1 MSDIKRIVLN
11 TSDEELEDVIAPFIE
26 EQFPRFMRSDY
37 RKVVLFIKAYYE
49 WMDSEGKPGYVL
61 GKLDTVSDVDRNTE
75 EFYSH
80 FKNTYLASFPELLAT
95 DALGNKPNKKTLLKR
110 IRDFY
115 GNKGT
120 ENSYKFLFRVLYDS
134 DLEIYLPK
142 TDILKVS
149 DGQWIE
155 PRSIKTTATNGDN
168 LFSVKNG
175 EAVQYDSGGGLIAS
189 ASIDSVVQYSF
200 GGFPITEFFL
210 TDINGDF
217 TPNEDVVLRKGSE
230 EYTEKSYS
238 VLGGFNIELP
248 GNGYRVG
255 DIVTVT
261 TSSGKGFS
269 AKVEQIGLAGGIK
282 RIGIINSGV
291 NYATDVTVSIVSET
305 GSQTALV
312 KALRSAVTE
321 YPGYFF
327 GNRGKISSTK
337 RVQDGHYYQDFSY
350 ELKSEISFDVCH
362 EVLKHLVHPSGTK
375 MFTSILVKKEIDNTL
390 TSSAQQ
396 TTFETPVI
404 GRYTPYASRTFNDL
418 RNGYFLPNQVKGATL
433 QVWLSGYNVRGNT
446 SDGIT
451 AGWGYVLQNAT
462 ISSDPSGITA
472 TAEDIF
478 GINRWISIV
487 GGHTFS
493 HNPAFP
499 NVNVW
504 LTPNFKREAINTHPS
519 VNFRPVQY
527 NFSGPS
533 SFSSLVSLGFSGP
546 SMGGMGLTLSTSYF
560 AVAKPRRLTT
570 MNNFGDSTTGNKL
583 IGDRGENRGILFG
596 LTGADLTVPKIAA
609 FSFRTSSLISGIIGS
624 IGTTGEWKLISHT
637 LTCGAGNSGPMS
649 LFVDGV
655 CLGTVAQAHSTA
667 AAIDS
672 HPLQIGMN
680 RWDSLVGAF
689 DGEIA
694 EVLCYQGDVGVA
706 DRQKV
711 EGYLAHKYN
720 LDGNL
725 PASHPYKTTP
735 PGASL
740 PAGGWLGATGD
751 FYPVGY
757 NPYIGVSTE
766 IGPSGKS
773 ASVGSLFFNSRMGY
787 TYTVMDEFGLTAHN
801 SIGAPLGTTTAWYRS
816 KENQF
821 TPEGMSGLVLWLK
834 PENIGVC
841 GSYVAGACMDV
852 WVDASPSKNNAV
864 PPTWD
869 YWNDVA
875 HLTDTSSTASSWSR
889 AVSDTVTPITKL
901 ALVFNGLCGGF
912 TKGRLV
918 QIGLSENP
926 TTTGD
931 GTIPW
936 SLYSYGPYSTLN
948 DNRRVFYYWQ
958 DIVNRHV
965 VGHPPRMRSD
975 TLAPANS
982 NFAAYDNTIFEIE
995 YEEPFVVFRVDG
1007 VETKRHYIGYG
1018 KTYYLDSAFYRA
1030 GSETGLAGTSVTIKE
1045 LSYRGKRVT
1054 PVFGT
1059 VSAGVTTSVYA
1070 GVTIDKL
1077 RPKLA
1082 INHLGIAGATGLSF
1096 NGGVL
1101 FYPGTQWTGAAGSDG
1116 KTLGAKGITFYAG
1129 FTGERLLTAQ
1139 FFNLSK
1145 PILTNETDMFLVFQT
1160 AVDSFNHAYW
1170 FVCSPTRFT
1179 PGVSLENPIT
1189 EDAVVFTRSWNFSDR
1204 DTSVWNTAGNY
1215 SISGGVTR
1223 YFGGNVSSA
1232 VGLFGFRPWAG
1243 LTTAASQ
1250 FKSIVYD
1257 PHVSGVCMGIMVGE
1271 AARDSTGLMYAWV
1284 NGDRATNRSRST
1296 GLYVA
1301 NSAGNASE
1309 NPFPVSGITMAIGRF
1324 GAGVRTSIVAPSS
1337 DVFGSQNWVNTAIG
1351 NTPYTFRGVLY
1362 EVIVFDR
1369 KLSEIERQEVYGY
1382 ISRKYP
1388 NIEQRL
1394 PDKFYLSHP
1403 STFAQGLTYWDIE
1416 NHPNNKN
1423 LSTIP
1428 FGSEFSGISL
1438 RKFFTLADSIYKSSG
1453 TVLYDGT
1460 VLSGDTYTNVGL

>member
-433 QVWLSGYNVRGNT
+433 QVWLSGYTILGNT
-446 SDGIT
+446 SDGVT
-451 AGWGYVLQNAT
+451 SGWDSFSQGVTYTTTGAT
-462 ISSDPSGITA
+462 VDRGEFLGIRHW
-472 TAEDIF
+472 
-478 GINRWISIV
+478 NSIV
-487 GGHTFS
+487 GGKTFS
-493 HNPAFP
+493 HP
-499 NVNVW
+499 NGYPTSTLW
-504 LTPNFKREAINTHPS
+504 LTPSFKQESINTHGS
-519 VNFRPVQY
+519 VRTRPLQY
-527 NFSGPS
+527 SYEGPAGS
-533 SFSSLVSLGFSGP
+533 ANLRSLGFSGP
-546 SMGGMGLTLSTSYF
+546 TVGSLGLTLSRSYF
-560 AVAKPRRLTT
+560 GVVKPERVSTAQAWEQSTQAFLVCDSGVSHGIW
-570 MNNFGDSTTGNKL
+570 FGITG
-583 IGDRGENRGILFG
+583 G
-596 LTGADLTVPKIAA
+596 TVCVAA
-609 FSFRTSSLISGIIGS
+609 FNIYSSAEK
-624 IGTTGEWKLISHT
+624 TGVTGPVGATGDWKLISKVYT
-637 LTCGAGNSGPMS
+637 VAGGNSGPLS
-649 LFVDGV
+649 LYLNGV
-655 CLGTVAQAHSTA
+655 CLGTRQSSRLDPAVLAGK
-667 AAIDS
+667 DM
-672 HPLQIGMN
+672 LIGM
-680 RWDSLVGAF
+680 RDRTTVSGVF

-694 EVLCYQGDVGVA
+694 EILMYEGALSDA

-821 TPEGMSGLVLWLK
+821 TPEGMAGLVLWLK

-875 HLTDTSSTASSWSR
+875 HLTDTSSAASGWSR
-889 AVSDTVTPITKL
+889 FVSDTVTPITKL
-901 ALVFNGLCGGF
+901 AVVFNGLCGGF

-918 QIGLSENP
+918 SIGLSENP
-926 TTTGD
+926 VSTGS
-931 GTIPW
+931 GSPSIPW

-948 DNRRVFYYWQ
+948 DNRRVNYYWQ
-958 DIVNRHV
+958 DIVNPHE

-1018 KTYYLDSAFYRA
+1018 KTYYLDSTFYRA
-1030 GSETGLAGTSVTIKE
+1030 TSETGLAGTSVTIKE
-1045 LSYRGKRVT
+1045 LSYKGKRVA

-1059 VSAGVTTSVYA
+1059 VSAGVTTAVYA

-1082 INHLGIAGATGLSF
+1082 INHLGVAGATGLSF

-1101 FYPGTQWTGAAGSDG
+1101 FYPDTQWTGAAGSDG
-1116 KTLGAKGITFYAG
+1116 KTLGVKGITFYAG

-1145 PILTNETDMFLVFQT
+1145 PIFAKETDMFLVFQT
-1160 AVDSFNHAYW
+1160 AVDSYNHAYW

-1179 PGVSLENPIT
+1179 PGVNLATLIT

-1223 YFGGNVSSA
+1223 YLGGIVSSA

-1284 NGDRATNRSRST
+1284 NGDRATNRSRAT

-1324 GAGVRTSIVAPSS
+1324 GAGVRTTIVAPSS
-1337 DVFGSQNWVNTAIG
+1337 DGFGSQNWVNTAIG